1 LVIEECNTPCA
12 EMGVQIA
19 ATHTTNS
26 GGPVTG
32 KMFPKY
38 AVRLRGV
45 VGVVD
50 VAGTIEAGDPVVV
63 EVNEP
68 EE

>member
-1 LVIEECNTPCA
+1 MECNSPCA
-12 EMGVQIA
+12 NIAVQVA
-19 ATHTTNS
+19 AAHTTRS
-26 GGPVTG
+26 GGPVAG

-38 AVRLRGV
+38 ALGLRGV

-50 VAGTIEAGDPVVV
+50 VAGTIEPGDRVVV

-68 EE
+68 SE